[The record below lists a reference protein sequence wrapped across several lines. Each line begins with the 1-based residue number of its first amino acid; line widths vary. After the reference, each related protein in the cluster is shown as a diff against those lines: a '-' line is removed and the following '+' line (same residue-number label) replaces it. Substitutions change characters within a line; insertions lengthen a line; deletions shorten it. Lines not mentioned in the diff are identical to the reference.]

1 MMKNI
6 FNIMSAASFAGVL
19 FMISMLAYVNITKAS
34 REERNKQYIE
44 SVVEKAVL
52 ERIVE
57 MMPLTTGKAVSYTHL
72 TLPTKA

>member
-19 FMISMLAYVNITKAS
+19 FMISMLTYVNITKAS

-44 SVVEKAVL
+44 SVVENAV
-52 ERIVE
+52 RKQIVE
-57 MMPLTTGKAVSYTHL
+57 MMPLTTGKVA
-72 TLPTKA
+72 K

>member
-34 REERNKQYIE
+34 REERNMQYIQN
-44 SVVEKAVL
+44 VVKEEVL
-52 ERIVE
+52 EQIVE
-57 MMPLTTGKAVSYTHL
+57 RMPLQTGKVA
-72 TLPTKA
+72 K

>member
-19 FMISMLAYVNITKAS
+19 FMISMLAYVNITKAG

-57 MMPLTTGKAVSYTHL
+57 MMPLQTGKVA
-72 TLPTKA
+72 K

>member
-19 FMISMLAYVNITKAS
+19 FMILMLAYVNITKAG
-34 REERNKQYIE
+34 REEMYRQYIQ

-52 ERIVE
+52 EQIVE
-57 MMPLTTGKAVSYTHL
+57 RMPSQTGKVA
-72 TLPTKA
+72 K

>member
-19 FMISMLAYVNITKAS
+19 FMILMLTYVNITKAS

-57 MMPLTTGKAVSYTHL
+57 MMPLTTGKVA
-72 TLPTKA
+72 K

>member
-1 MMKNI
+1 MKNI
-6 FNIMSAASFAGVL
+6 FNIMSAVSFAGVL

-57 MMPLTTGKAVSYTHL
+57 MMPLQTGKVA
-72 TLPTKA
+72 K

>member
-1 MMKNI
+1 MKNI
-6 FNIMSAASFAGVL
+6 YNIMSAVSFAGVV
-19 FMISMLAYVNITKAS
+19 FIFGMLVFVNITKAG

-57 MMPLTTGKAVSYTHL
+57 MMPLQTGKVA
-72 TLPTKA
+72 K

>member
-19 FMISMLAYVNITKAS
+19 FMILMLTYVNITKAS

-52 ERIVE
+52 EKIVE
-57 MMPLTTGKAVSYTHL
+57 MMPLTTGKVA
-72 TLPTKA
+72 K

>member
-19 FMISMLAYVNITKAS
+19 FMILMLTHVNITKAS

-57 MMPLTTGKAVSYTHL
+57 MMPLTTGKVA
-72 TLPTKA
+72 K

>member
-19 FMISMLAYVNITKAS
+19 FMISMLTYVNITKAG
-34 REERNKQYIE
+34 REEMNRQYIQ

-52 ERIVE
+52 EQIVE
-57 MMPLTTGKAVSYTHL
+57 RMPSQTGKVA
-72 TLPTKA
+72 K

>member
-1 MMKNI
+1 MKNI
-6 FNIMSAASFAGVL
+6 YNIMSAASFAGVL
-19 FMISMLAYVNITKAS
+19 FMISMLVYVNITKAS

-57 MMPLTTGKAVSYTHL
+57 MMPLTTGKVAQ
-72 TLPTKA
+72 

>member
-6 FNIMSAASFAGVL
+6 FNIISAASFAGVL
-19 FMISMLAYVNITKAS
+19 FIISMLVYVNTTKAS

-57 MMPLTTGKAVSYTHL
+57 MMPLTTCKVA
-72 TLPTKA
+72 K

>member
-6 FNIMSAASFAGVL
+6 FNIMSAASFAGVI
-19 FMISMLAYVNITKAS
+19 FMISMLAYVNVTKAG

-57 MMPLTTGKAVSYTHL
+57 MMPLTTGKVA
-72 TLPTKA
+72 K

>member
-19 FMISMLAYVNITKAS
+19 FMILMLTYVNITKAS

-57 MMPLTTGKAVSYTHL
+57 MMPIQTGKVA
-72 TLPTKA
+72 K